1 MSQRHKKNYY
11 KGIALKLASIV
22 AEAKHLHYGYFERG
36 LKPELKNLAAAQ
48 DNYLQKLLGFIPKT
62 KVKRILDVGCGTGSV
77 AAELV
82 NRGYEVTCLAPDP
95 YLIQRTREATNDR
108 VATLTMM
115 YENITDELPEQSFD
129 LILMS
134 ESCQYIKPPTGWP
147 QHIRFLRPGGY
158 ILVADFFR
166 IKTADERNPS
176 RSGQMWDD
184 FLAYAKQHNF
194 TVIKEKDITKFTAP
208 TMDIYQSFI
217 NEKAIP
223 SIDLLLELIERAAP
237 WLYRILKPFLKNR
250 LLKLKSRY
258 QKQGGDLFQEYKR
271 YMTVLLQKAPA

>member
-1 MSQRHKKNYY
+1 M
-11 KGIALKLASIV
+11 ASIV
-22 AEAKHLHYGYFERG
+22 ANSKHLHYGYFERR
-36 LKPELKNLAAAQ
+36 LKPELQSLPAAQ

-62 KVKRILDVGCGTGSV
+62 GVKKILDVGCGTGSV

-82 NRGYEVTCLAPDP
+82 KRGYDVTCLAPDP
-95 YLIQRTREATNDR
+95 YLIQRTREATGDK
-108 VATLTMM
+108 VETLTIM
-115 YENITDELPEQSFD
+115 YENITGELPEHSFD

-134 ESCQYIKPPTGWP
+134 ESCQYIKPPSGWP

-166 IKTADERNPS
+166 IKPADERNPS

-184 FLAYAKQHNF
+184 FLAYAERHNF
-194 TVIKEKDITKFTAP
+194 KVIKEKDITKFTAP
-208 TMDIYQSFI
+208 TMDIYQSFL

-223 SIDLLLELIERAAP
+223 SVELLLELIQRAAP
-237 WLYRILKPFLKNR
+237 LLYWILKPFLRTR

-258 QKQGGDLFQEYKR
+258 QKQSGELFQEYKR
-271 YMTVLLQKAPA
+271 YMTVLLQKRTA